1 MTINGL
7 DSTASLS
14 CSLYPLV
21 SVPVSAVLTLKNN
34 TCSPVSTYSF
44 KVCFLKSCSAKL
56 FFSVKGEQNPQD
68 FLLSSKSL
76 HRLEN
81 QIACCTPSTE
91 CWRWVP
97 SLGLDRR
104 VSDQRA
110 GIFIVLR
117 QEQLIK
123 QIYSWRQIY
132 VLIDSANG
140 C

>member
-1 MTINGL
+1 MLSRVYIFFQGL
-7 DSTASLS
+7 F
-14 CSLYPLV
+14 
-21 SVPVSAVLTLKNN
+21 
-34 TCSPVSTYSF
+34 F
-44 KVCFLKSCSAKL
+44 KILQCKAI
-56 FFSVKGEQNPQD
+56 FSVKGELNPQD

-76 HRLEN
+76 HQFEN

-123 QIYSWRQIY
+123 QVYSLRQIY